1 MNIKSLLLGS
11 AAALVAVS
19 GARAADAIIAAE
31 PEPVEYVRVCDAFGT
46 GFFYIPGTETCL
58 RIHGYVRYDISGGD
72 LLEVTSAT
80 GEGTYNK
87 RARASFRV
95 STASETEMG
104 TLRTYVETRWQYDT
118 NGRTNAVWNAANP
131 ARLGVANGYSNEN
144 EFSINFAWIQLG
156 GLRVGKDE
164 SFFTT
169 WTGYGGAVIN
179 DTLAGGYGPF
189 DTNLIS
195 YTYNGGAFR
204 AGISFEQGDDS
215 LNVTY
220 NTVATGGG
228 ALTPAQTN
236 VAQGWGIDDYMPHVV
251 VGAGYNAGMFDLS
264 AVVGFDTRDDYVFAG
279 VLRQRGGWAG
289 KLRADVTLS
298 DQASLFAMLMYGENS
313 SAYNTWAFNGP
324 ATGETFSVIAGGTY
338 TASDKV
344 AFNTQIQWVESNAAG
359 TSDRWSVVGNMNYTV
374 VPGLVVTPELAWYD
388 NGAAVNGD
396 NFGATLRV
404 QRSF

>member
-1 MNIKSLLLGS
+1 
-11 AAALVAVS
+11 
-19 GARAADAIIAAE
+19 
-31 PEPVEYVRVCDAFGT
+31 
-46 GFFYIPGTETCL
+46 
-58 RIHGYVRYDISGGD
+58 
-72 LLEVTSAT
+72 
-80 GEGTYNK
+80 
-87 RARASFRV
+87 
-95 STASETEMG
+95 MG

-118 NGRTNAVWNAANP
+118 NSLTNAGAFTATGFQ
-131 ARLGVANGYSNEN
+131 ARNGYSNDG
-144 EFSINFAWIQLG
+144 EFSINFAWIELG

-169 WTGYGGAVIN
+169 WTGYGGSVIA

-204 AGISFEQGDDS
+204 AGIALEQGDDS
-215 LNVTY
+215 Y
-220 NTVATGGG
+220 NNTNFTVSPAGVIAPAAAT
-228 ALTPAQTN
+228 TT
-236 VAQGWGIDDYMPHVV
+236 GWGIDDYMPHVV

-264 AVVGFDTRDDYVFAG
+264 AVVGFDTRDDFVLAG
-279 VLRQRGGWAG
+279 VGLQQRGGWTG

-298 DQASLFAMLMYGENS
+298 DQASIFAMLMYGENT
-313 SAYNTWAFNGP
+313 SAYTTWANGP
-324 ATGETFSVIAGGTY
+324 ANQETFSVIAGGTY

-344 AFNTQIQWVESNAAG
+344 AFNTQIQWVESNVAG
-359 TSDRWSVVGNMNYTV
+359 VSDRWSVVGNMNYTV

-396 NFGATLRV
+396 NFGAILRV